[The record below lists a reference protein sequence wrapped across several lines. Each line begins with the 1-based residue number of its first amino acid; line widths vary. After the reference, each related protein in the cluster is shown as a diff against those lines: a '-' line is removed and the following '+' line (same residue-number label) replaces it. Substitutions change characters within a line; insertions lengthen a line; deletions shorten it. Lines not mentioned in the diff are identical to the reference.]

1 VEAVKLTKNTD
12 IIVQVAV
19 GGNSKRFMLQKTQRE
34 GCHILVAT
42 PGRLNDLL
50 TDEYSR
56 ISAPELTTLI
66 LDEAD
71 RLLDDGFAADIE
83 AIIDLLPDRRK
94 ADRQTLLFSATIPR
108 EVMGLVRSTLKPDFS
123 FVQTVK
129 EGDVATHE
137 SVPQKIVT
145 VPGLENFMPTLL
157 ELCKRET
164 DNAARAST
172 TGLGNPFKA
181 IVYFSSTANVE
192 LAANIFDN
200 LKGEGGDMFS
210 RHPLYPAEV
219 FEMHGK
225 LTQMERTRT
234 SERFRRSKSAI
245 LFSSDVTARGMDF
258 PGVTHVIQIGL
269 PPNRDQYIHRI
280 GRTGRAG
287 RVGEGWIF
295 ITKGDLPEARSRLR
309 GLPISPDRTLE
320 AAQLDMTRDAQ
331 LPASLAKTLGQVGE
345 ATKMVSRGTKVKAY
359 LAGLGQLRGNS
370 RIGAGE
376 LNQWT
381 RFGWGWEQPPAVDAK
396 LAQKLGLA
404 RVEGMNIGRESR
416 GRDDDDFGGSGRGR
430 FGDDKPGFGAER
442 SGGFGE
448 HGGFRERGGRDGG
461 RGGRGGIFGGGDRR
475 SRGSGRSDYG
485 GRGNGGGGSREPLA
499 SF

>member
-1 VEAVKLTKNTD
+1 MEAVKLTKYTD
-12 IIVQVAV
+12 LIVQVAV

-50 TDEYSR
+50 TDKYSK
-56 ISAPELTTLI
+56 IAAPKLTTLV

-71 RLLDDGFAADIE
+71 RLLDDGFARDIE
-83 AIIDLLPDRRK
+83 AIIDLLPDRRLV
-94 ADRQTLLFSATIPR
+94 DRQTLLFSATVPR

-137 SVPQKIVT
+137 SVPQKIVI

-157 ELCKRET
+157 ELSKRET
-164 DNAARAST
+164 EKVAKAGPD
-172 TGLGNPFKA
+172 GNPFKA

-192 LAANIFDN
+192 LAASIFEN
-200 LKGEGGDMFS
+200 LRGEGGDMFS
-210 RHPLYPAEV
+210 RHPLYPAQI

-225 LTQMERTRT
+225 LTQAERTRT
-234 SERFRRSKSAI
+234 SDRFRKSKSAI

-287 RVGEGWIF
+287 RIGEGWTF
-295 ITKGDLPEARSRLR
+295 ITQGELQEARSLLR
-309 GLPISPDRTLE
+309 GLPISPDKTLE
-320 AAQLDMTRDAQ
+320 ASQVDMTRDAQ
-331 LPASLAKTLGQVGE
+331 LPASLAKTLSQAGD
-345 ATKMVSRGTKVKAY
+345 ATKMVSRSTKVKAY
-359 LAGLGQLRGNS
+359 LAQVSQLRSNP
-370 RIGAGE
+370 RIGAAE

-381 RFGWGWEQPPAVDAK
+381 RYGWGWEQPPAIDAR
-396 LAQKLGLA
+396 LAQKKGLS
-404 RVEGMNIGRESR
+404 RVEGMNIGRERDWDDDLSESEDRGFGARGSEGFSDRGGFGGRDR
-416 GRDDDDFGGSGRGR
+416 GRSGRFGGSGRG
-430 FGDDKPGFGAER
+430 
-442 SGGFGE
+442 GGF
-448 HGGFRERGGRDGG
+448 
-461 RGGRGGIFGGGDRR
+461 
-475 SRGSGRSDYG
+475 GRSDYNG
-485 GRGNGGGGSREPLA
+485 SRNGRGRSREPLA